1 MRDQLIGA
9 AGSGLLAD
17 SAITVSRSTWRVA
30 LRVLS
35 MTPRGS
41 GQSRRVYFLKQDV
54 DEETIREVA
63 KKVIK
68 AMSATDE
75 GEEPESSLPKP

>member
-1 MRDQLIGA
+1 
-9 AGSGLLAD
+9 
-17 SAITVSRSTWRVA
+17 
-30 LRVLS
+30 
-35 MTPRGS
+35 
-41 GQSRRVYFLKQDV
+41 VYFLKQDV